1 MKAYIAMPESS
12 ALKVDG
18 WKKLDLA
25 SVGLPEH
32 VHYLSLKD
40 TLERAVQTAV
50 EGNRMKL
57 QVATEFTVWNCLE
70 VNVPEHDAF
79 EMVQRGLLARDSSRG
94 GWRFYGNLDFGCLP
108 HTWFK
113 ASYLPMGVEA
123 WAEKT
128 LTRFPSKINSVCCK
142 CRKAGK
148 VWVAGQYYQQS
159 EYCSS
164 CWNEFY
170 REKDDAEMC
179 PTNLSPEK

>member
-1 MKAYIAMPESS
+1 MQAYIAMPESS

-18 WKKLDLA
+18 CKQLDRA
-25 SVGLPEH
+25 SVGLPKH
-32 VHYLSLKD
+32 VLYLSLKD
-40 TLERAVQTAV
+40 TKERAVQTAV

-57 QVATEFTVWNCLE
+57 QVATEFTVWNWLE

-79 EMVQRGLLARDSSRG
+79 KMVQRGLLARDSSRG

-108 HTWFK
+108 HTWFQ
-113 ASYLPMGVEA
+113 ASYPPMGVEA

-164 CWNEFY
+164 CWNVFY
-170 REKDDAEMC
+170 YEQDATETF
-179 PTNLSPEK
+179 PDKSLT

>member
-18 WKKLDLA
+18 WKKLDRA

-57 QVATEFTVWNCLE
+57 QVATKVTVWTCLE
-70 VNVPEHDAF
+70 VNMPEHDAF
-79 EMVQRGLLARDSSRG
+79 KMVQGGLLSRDLRGG
-94 GWRFYGNLDFGCLP
+94 GWRFYCDLDFGHLA
-108 HTWFK
+108 HQWFK
-113 ASYLPMGVEA
+113 AFYPPMGVEA

-128 LTRFPSKINSVCCK
+128 LTRCFPLKINSVCCK
-142 CRKAGK
+142 
-148 VWVAGQYYQQS
+148 
-159 EYCSS
+159 
-164 CWNEFY
+164 
-170 REKDDAEMC
+170 
-179 PTNLSPEK
+179 